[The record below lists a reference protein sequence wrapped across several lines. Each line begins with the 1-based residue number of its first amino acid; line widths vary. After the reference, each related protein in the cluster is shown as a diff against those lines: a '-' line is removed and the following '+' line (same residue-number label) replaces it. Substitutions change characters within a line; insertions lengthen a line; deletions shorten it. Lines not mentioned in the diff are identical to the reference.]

1 MPSPAA
7 ARFDFREAPFR
18 RAAMERNRDGPE
30 LPGEPQLLWR
40 IAGNRPRRSVE
51 RGNLSARN

>member
-7 ARFDFREAPFR
+7 ARFDFQEAPFH

-30 LPGEPQLLWR
+30 LPGEPQLPWR
-40 IAGNRPRRSVE
+40 IAGNKSRRSVE
-51 RGNLSARN
+51 RSNLSARN